1 MALNDLSADY
11 QHSAQLIKTRIAALR
26 TELRK
31 TTDPEKIWQLKRRIA
46 ELTPMLAEMNELA
59 ELTARYYERGYYR
72 NEKYSANCFAGIDK
86 DPDRETLA
94 HRIDDCRERDDGSP
108 AGYVSSVLPR
118 GKDDSADS
126 RREKSKQKHREQKLA
141 KSRGQIA
148 PVHPLS
154 GHGANLMDAILKG
167 KK

>member
-1 MALNDLSADY
+1 MALNDLSAEY
-11 QHSAQLIKTRIAALR
+11 QHSAQLLKDRLAALR
-26 TELRK
+26 AELKR
-31 TTDPEKIWQLKRRIA
+31 TTDPEAVWSLKRRIV
-46 ELTPMLAEMNELA
+46 ELTPMLTEMNELA

-72 NEKYSANCFAGIDK
+72 NEKYSANCFDESEKSTGQTIS
-86 DPDRETLA
+86 
-94 HRIDDCRERDDGSP
+94 HYIDDCRQRDDGSP

-126 RREKSKQKHREQKLA
+126 RRKEMQQKYREQKLA
-141 KSRGQIA
+141 TSRGKIA

-154 GHGANLMDAILKG
+154 GHGTSLIDAILKG

>member
-11 QHSAQLIKTRIAALR
+11 QHSALLIKNRMAVLRRELKAA
-26 TELRK
+26 
-31 TTDPEKIWQLKRRIA
+31 TDPEDIWNLKRRIA
-46 ELTPMLAEMNELA
+46 ELTPILTEMNELA

-86 DPDRETLA
+86 DPGRQTLS
-94 HRIDDCRERDDGSP
+94 HYISDCRERDDGSP
-108 AGYVSSVLPR
+108 TGYVPRVLPD
-118 GKDDSADS
+118 GKNDSADS
-126 RREKSKQKHREQKLA
+126 RRKESQQKHRMQKLA
-141 KSRGQIA
+141 KGRSKIA

-154 GHGANLMDAILKG
+154 GNGANLMDAILKG